1 MGDTSD
7 DARGE
12 QLQQE
17 QQSPQQQEEKS
28 ASAKPTL
35 SAATVFVEL
44 IIRCDIRSSSDVTA
58 RNYSFFL
65 SLTPP
70 LVSNSIAA
78 PMKLTDAKRNT
89 RQLAARRTAA

>member
-1 MGDTSD
+1 MSD
-7 DARGE
+7 KVLKREMAKRGYG
-12 QLQQE
+12 
-17 QQSPQQQEEKS
+17 
-28 ASAKPTL
+28 ASIIVLCLAGIMSL